1 MLPSKETAEKE
12 LEIAG
17 QLNCRQGIP
26 ASRGIFFVHSRHVE
40 TVVR

>member
-17 QLNCRQGIP
+17 YLNPGP
-26 ASRGIFFVHSRHVE
+26 WTEHSIK
-40 TVVR
+40 